1 MSGWDLVQLYAI
13 YCPTSAHIFGGM
25 VERGR
30 QKTMSRRGGAQHTFE
45 YIYISIY
52 VVHFGEYFC
61 LRGVRTASV
70 ANGEWLLQIGF

>member
-52 VVHFGEYFC
+52 VVHAGAKALWGIFLFARREDSKC
-61 LRGVRTASV
+61 SK
-70 ANGEWLLQIGF
+70 W